1 MRGGRALLEEK
12 LSPDESAGFVLASV
26 FRAAGREVASS
37 AAVTAIE
44 MAERAAAQQV
54 FDKLVASRLPAA
66 QFRCD
71 GRPAAAAG
79 LRLVACRA
87 LRETRQSGARRVP
100 DSAERGVG
108 VPAVDSLLRVRS
120 RRHLFDRRLPPWSI
134 IETTPL
140 ERQTRGR

>member
-26 FRAAGREVASS
+26 FRAADREVASS
-37 AAVTAIE
+37 AAATAIQ

-54 FDKLVASRLPAA
+54 FGMSAASLLAA
-66 QFRCD
+66 AHLRCD
-71 GRPAAAAG
+71 ARPAAAG
-79 LRLVACRA
+79 LRLVAGRA
-87 LRETRQSGARRVP
+87 LRETRESVARRLP
-100 DSAERGVG
+100 ASAERGVG

-140 ERQTRGR
+140 ERQTRG

>member
-26 FRAAGREVASS
+26 FREAGREVASS
-37 AAVTAIE
+37 AAVMAIE

-71 GRPAAAAG
+71 GRPAAAG
-79 LRLVACRA
+79 LRLVAGRA
-87 LRETRQSGARRVP
+87 LRETRESVA
-100 DSAERGVG
+100 
-108 VPAVDSLLRVRS
+108 
-120 RRHLFDRRLPPWSI
+120 RRLPASAA
-134 IETTPL
+134 
-140 ERQTRGR
+140 RRGGGTGGDCPPSVW